1 MSEKKTHFKIGI
13 SSIGA
18 HLRDPLTNKKTTE
31 QERIRQ
37 LVDMAIQAEAEGL
50 DVYALGESHQEGFVS
65 AAHTVIL
72 GAIAQATQKI
82 TLMSSVTVIS
92 TLDPVRTFEDFAT
105 LDLLSNG
112 RTEIVVGRGSRVG
125 GFSLLGYSANDYEA
139 LFDEKIDLLTTI
151 NRASGEK
158 RPINWQGK
166 FRPPLV
172 NARIFPQ
179 PQDRQLK
186 IWHAVGGHS
195 SSAVAAA
202 KRGLPMMLTTL
213 AGESLNFKQAID
225 AFRKTAE
232 IAGHQAF
239 DLPITTT
246 SWFHTAH
253 TDEQAVEEFY
263 PYFNGM
269 TKELRSD
276 SVPKEFL
283 HRSLAI
289 DNAMM
294 IGSPATIIEKL
305 KYQYRL
311 YKQQQFLAHVDTGA
325 LPEALVK
332 NNIDVLA
339 NIIAPEIRS
348 FVADESKLSDNHG

>member
-1 MSEKKTHFKIGI
+1 MNEEKPPFKIGI

-18 HLRDPLTNKKTTE
+18 HLRDPLTNKKITE
-31 QERIRQ
+31 QERIKQ
-37 LVDMAIQAEAEGL
+37 LVDMAIQAEAAGL
-50 DVYALGESHQEGFVS
+50 DIYALGESHQEGFVS

-72 GAIAQATQKI
+72 GAIAQATQRI

-92 TLDPVRTFEDFAT
+92 TLDPVRVFEDFTT

-125 GFSLLGYSANDYEA
+125 GFSLLGYSAHDYEE

-151 NRASGEK
+151 NHASGAQQAV
-158 RPINWQGK
+158 NWQGK
-166 FRPPLV
+166 FRPPLI
-172 NARIFPQ
+172 NARIYPQ
-179 PQDRQLK
+179 PQNGKLQ

-195 SSAVAAA
+195 SSAIAAA

-213 AGESLNFKQAID
+213 AGESLNFKPVID
-225 AFRKTAE
+225 VFRQTAE
-232 IAGHQAF
+232 VAGHQAP

-246 SWFHTAH
+246 SWFHTAQ

-269 TKELRSD
+269 MNELRSD

-283 HRSLAI
+283 RRSLAV

-325 LPEALVK
+325 LPEPLVR

-348 FVADESKLSDNHG
+348 FVVSEPT

>member
-1 MSEKKTHFKIGI
+1 MNEKKPPFKIGI

-18 HLRDPLTNKKTTE
+18 HLRDPLTNKKITE

-37 LVDMAIQAEAEGL
+37 LVDMAIQAEAAGL
-50 DVYALGESHQEGFVS
+50 DIYALGESHQEGFVS

-72 GAIAQATQKI
+72 GAIAQATQRM

-92 TLDPVRTFEDFAT
+92 TLDPVRVFEDFAT

-112 RTEIVVGRGSRVG
+112 RSEIVVGRGSRVG
-125 GFSLLGYSANDYEA
+125 GFSLLGYSAHDYEA
-139 LFDEKIDLLTTI
+139 LFDEKIDLLSAI
-151 NRASGEK
+151 NRASEAQQAV
-158 RPINWQGK
+158 NWQGK
-166 FRPPLV
+166 FRPPLI

-179 PQDRQLK
+179 PLSGKLQ

-195 SSAVAAA
+195 SSAIAAA

-213 AGESLNFKQAID
+213 AGESLNFKSAID
-225 AFRKTAE
+225 AFRQTAE
-232 IAGHQAF
+232 VAGHQASE
-239 DLPITTT
+239 LPITTT
-246 SWFHTAH
+246 SWFHTAQ
-253 TDEQAVEEFY
+253 TDQQAVEEFY

-269 TKELRSD
+269 MNELRSD

-283 HRSLAI
+283 RRSLAV

-325 LPEALVK
+325 LPEPLVR

-348 FVADESKLSDNHG
+348 FVAGEPA